1 MRLLNWQ
8 EQNPDTTEHAMSGKI
23 DGRLKELGLDIPTPA
38 APAANYV
45 PFVVSGRLVFLAGQ
59 ITLWNGELKYV
70 GKLGDGLSLK
80 QGQEAARVCALNL
93 IAQAKAACGGDLDRV
108 VRWVKI
114 NGYVNSAPDFAEHPK
129 VMNGASDLLVEVF
142 GDKGRHAR
150 AAVGVSSLPF
160 NVAVEVDGIL
170 EIL

>member
-1 MRLLNWQ
+1 M
-8 EQNPDTTEHAMSGKI
+8 TGKI
-23 DGRLKELGLDIPTPA
+23 DARLKELGLEIPTPA

-59 ITLWNGELKYV
+59 ITLWNGELKHV

-80 QGQEAARVCALNL
+80 QGQEAARICALNL

-114 NGYVNSAPDFAEHPK
+114 NGYVNSAPDFAEQPK

-160 NVAVEVDGIL
+160 NVATEVDGVL

>member
-1 MRLLNWQ
+1 
-8 EQNPDTTEHAMSGKI
+8 MSGRI
-23 DGRLKELGLDIPTPA
+23 DARLKELGLDIPTPA

-45 PFVVSGRLVFLAGQ
+45 PFVVSGRQVFLAGQ
-59 ITLWNGELKYV
+59 ITLWNGELKHV
-70 GKLGDGLSLK
+70 GKLGAGLSLK
-80 QGQEAARVCALNL
+80 DGQQAARICALNL

-108 VRWVKI
+108 ARWVKI
-114 NGYVNSAPDFAEHPK
+114 NGYVNSTPEFADHPK

-160 NVAVEVDGIL
+160 DVAVEVDGVL
-170 EIL
+170 DLL

>member
-1 MRLLNWQ
+1 
-8 EQNPDTTEHAMSGKI
+8 MSGKI
-23 DGRLKELGLDIPTPA
+23 EARLKELGLDIPTPA

-45 PFVVSGRLVFLAGQ
+45 PYVVTGRLVFLAGQ
-59 ITLWNGELKYV
+59 IPLWNGELKYV
-70 GKLGDGLSLK
+70 GKLGADFSLK
-80 QGQEAARVCALNL
+80 QGQDAARVCALNL

-114 NGYVNSAPDFAEHPK
+114 NGYVNGTPDFAEQPK

>member
-1 MRLLNWQ
+1 M
-8 EQNPDTTEHAMSGKI
+8 AGKI
-23 DGRLKELGLDIPTPA
+23 DARLTELGLDIPTPA

-70 GKLGDGLSLK
+70 GKLGAGLSLK
-80 QGQEAARVCALNL
+80 EGQEAARICALNL

-114 NGYVNSAPDFAEHPK
+114 NGYVNSAPDFAEQPK

-160 NVAVEVDGIL
+160 NVAVEVDGVL

>member
-1 MRLLNWQ
+1 MPRID
-8 EQNPDTTEHAMSGKI
+8 PDTMEFAMSGKI
-23 DGRLKELGLDIPTPA
+23 DARLKELGLDIPTPA

-45 PFVVSGRLVFLAGQ
+45 PFVVSGRQVFLAGQ
-59 ITLWNGELKYV
+59 ITLWNGELKHV
-70 GKLGDGLSLK
+70 GKLGAGLDLKDG
-80 QGQEAARVCALNL
+80 QQAARVCALNL

-108 VRWVKI
+108 VRWIKI
-114 NGYVNSAPDFAEHPK
+114 NGYVNSAPDFVDQPK

-160 NVAVEVDGIL
+160 NVAVEVDGVL
-170 EIL
+170 EVL

>member
-1 MRLLNWQ
+1 M
-8 EQNPDTTEHAMSGKI
+8 AGKI
-23 DGRLKELGLDIPTPA
+23 DARLTELGLDIPTPA

-70 GKLGDGLSLK
+70 GKLGAGLSLK
-80 QGQEAARVCALNL
+80 EGQEAARICALNL

-114 NGYVNSAPDFAEHPK
+114 NGYVNSAPDFAEQPK

-150 AAVGVSSLPF
+150 AAVGVSNLPF
-160 NVAVEVDGIL
+160 NVAVEVDGVL

>member
-1 MRLLNWQ
+1 
-8 EQNPDTTEHAMSGKI
+8 MSGKI
-23 DGRLKELGLDIPTPA
+23 EARLKELGLDIPTPA

-45 PFVVSGRLVFLAGQ
+45 PYVVSGRLVFLAGQ
-59 ITLWNGELKYV
+59 IPLWNGELKYV
-70 GKLGDGLSLK
+70 GKLGADFSLK
-80 QGQEAARVCALNL
+80 QGQDAARVCALNL

-114 NGYVNSAPDFAEHPK
+114 NGYVNGTPDFAEQPK

>member
-1 MRLLNWQ
+1 MEL
-8 EQNPDTTEHAMSGKI
+8 AMSGRI
-23 DGRLKELGLDIPTPA
+23 DARLKELGLDIPTPA

-45 PFVVSGRLVFLAGQ
+45 PFVVSGRQVFLAGQ
-59 ITLWNGELKYV
+59 ITLWNGELKHV
-70 GKLGDGLSLK
+70 GKLGAGLSLK
-80 QGQEAARVCALNL
+80 DGQQAARICALNL

-108 VRWVKI
+108 ARWVKI
-114 NGYVNSAPDFAEHPK
+114 NGYVNSTPEFADHPK

-160 NVAVEVDGIL
+160 DVAVEVDGVL
-170 EIL
+170 DLL

>member
-1 MRLLNWQ
+1 
-8 EQNPDTTEHAMSGKI
+8 MSGKI
-23 DGRLKELGLDIPTPA
+23 DARLKELGLDIPTPA

-70 GKLGDGLSLK
+70 GKLGGGLGLK
-80 QGQEAARVCALNL
+80 EGQEAARVCAVNL

-108 VRWVKI
+108 ARWVKI
-114 NGYVNSAPDFAEHPK
+114 NGYVNSTPEFADHPK
-129 VMNGASDLLVEVF
+129 VMNGASDLLVQVF